1 MPCLSD
7 EDMFIACDNVLRMA
21 MIQIRNVPDDLHRRL
36 KVRAAERGLTLSD
49 YLLRMAEREADR
61 PTIEELSER
70 IRRRGRVAF
79 SVPTAEIIRELRDE
93 TG

>member
-1 MPCLSD
+1 
-7 EDMFIACDNVLRMA
+7 MFSACDNVMSMG
-21 MIQIRNVPDDLHRRL
+21 MIQIRNVPDDLHKRL

-49 YLLRMAEREADR
+49 YLLRLAEREVER

-70 IRRRGRVAF
+70 IRSRGRPKLDISAADIV
-79 SVPTAEIIRELRDE
+79 RELRDE